1 MIKKYLLLVVLTVM
15 TATTMVA
22 STWKIHNYYVTSM
35 IQNVID
41 TDNKVY
47 YLNSGQLFQ
56 YDKTTQITT
65 ALNRHNLL
73 SDDHIKQIYYDYE
86 TKLLFIAYDNCNID
100 IIDADNNK
108 YNINNLRTHLAK
120 LHGYTLDEKC
130 Q

>member
-47 YLNSGQLFQ
+47 
-56 YDKTTQITT
+56 
-65 ALNRHNLL
+65 
-73 SDDHIKQIYYDYE
+73 
-86 TKLLFIAYDNCNID
+86 
-100 IIDADNNK
+100 
-108 YNINNLRTHLAK
+108 
-120 LHGYTLDEKC
+120 
-130 Q
+130 